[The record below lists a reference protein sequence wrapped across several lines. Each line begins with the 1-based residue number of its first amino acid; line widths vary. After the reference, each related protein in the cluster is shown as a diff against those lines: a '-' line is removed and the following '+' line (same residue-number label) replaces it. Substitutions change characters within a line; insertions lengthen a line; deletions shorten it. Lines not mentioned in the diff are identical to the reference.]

1 MSDETFELEKDII
14 ESEEVPVGTEQASS
28 SCSSSFSTT
37 TSAEGPK
44 PTPSRS
50 LWKSASTYLS
60 ILRFSA
66 INLLF
71 PFINGVMLG
80 FGEILANEI
89 GIRWGLIG
97 AEVHPIR
104 INIRREVERRQ
115 LEEERKKKD
124 AE

>member
-1 MSDETFELEKDII
+1 MSDETFELEK
-14 ESEEVPVGTEQASS
+14 ELVELEEVPAGTQQAASS
-28 SCSSSFSTT
+28 SSSSSSSTA
-37 TSAEGPK
+37 SADGPK

-80 FGEILANEI
+80 FGEIVANEI
-89 GIRWGLIG
+89 GIRWGFIG

-115 LEEERKKKD
+115 LEEAKKKKV

>member
-1 MSDETFELEKDII
+1 MSDETFELEKEIV
-14 ESEEVPVGTEQASS
+14 ESEEVPAGTQQAASS
-28 SCSSSFSTT
+28 SSSSSSSTA
-37 TSAEGPK
+37 SADGPK
-44 PTPSRS
+44 PTSRS

-80 FGEILANEI
+80 FGEIVANEI
-89 GIRWGLIG
+89 GIRWGFIG

-115 LEEERKKKD
+115 LEEAKKKKV